1 MKIKE
6 LDSKL
11 PKEMLRYLMERRSL
25 YKKITQSSGIPKKY
39 INEDNTNE
47 KKI

>member
-11 PKEMLRYLMERRSL
+11 PKEMLRYLIDRRNL
-25 YKKITQSSGIPKKY
+25 YKKIIQSSGIPKKY
-39 INEDNTNE
+39 FNEDNTNE